1 MFELSAWVR
10 SLSHTLEQARP
21 VNGINCLQLIGYCTI
36 TRRKRVVDVGV
47 STAEHSRLGVD
58 TRLLPYSITPTSL
71 AWFETQWGGL
81 VLGQYLVL

>member
-10 SLSHTLEQARP
+10 SLSQTLEQARL
-21 VNGINCLQLIGYCTI
+21 VNRINCLQLIGYCTI

-47 STAEHSRLGVD
+47 STAEYSRFDVG

-71 AWFETQWGGL
+71 AGFETQ
-81 VLGQYLVL
+81 